1 MEVTTEFKD
10 IQVPDGVFFS
20 NGNHEEYR
28 NTHAMM
34 DALEKVGIQV
44 LNNKKIT
51 VGGVD
56 IIGITYH
63 DTDSNR

>member
-1 MEVTTEFKD
+1 
-10 IQVPDGVFFS
+10 
-20 NGNHEEYR
+20 
-28 NTHAMM
+28 MM
-34 DALEKVGIQV
+34 DALEKAGIQV

-51 VGGVD
+51 VEGVD